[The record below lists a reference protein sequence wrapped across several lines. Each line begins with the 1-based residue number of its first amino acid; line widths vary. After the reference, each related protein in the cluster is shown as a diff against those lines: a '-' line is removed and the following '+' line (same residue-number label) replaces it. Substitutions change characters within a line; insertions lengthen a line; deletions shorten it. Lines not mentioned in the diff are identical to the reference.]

1 MNNKNLKWNFIFQY
15 GFVITNII
23 NALLTFPLYIDK
35 IDPATLGLWVAT
47 GNILAWMTL
56 ADPGVGDVLQ
66 QRIAQLRGQDKSSEV
81 GTTIGSGLMMSFI
94 ILIIAVIAG
103 VIFYFLVG
111 TIVDKDVSQY
121 AGLQTALLISI
132 IATGMSLVSFSLSGI
147 NLGLQNSAPV
157 AISGITS
164 NIVFLLVVVTLL
176 FLGFGVMSIAYANLV
191 RALYINIFNYTAL
204 QRALSSE
211 NLSIAFSK
219 SHFKGFI
226 KIFSFT
232 SVS

>member
-1 MNNKNLKWNFIFQY
+1 MNNKTLKWNFIFQY
-15 GFVITNII
+15 GFVITNIL
-23 NALLTFPLYIDK
+23 NGLLTFPLYINK

-66 QRIAQLRGQDKSSEV
+66 QRIAQLRGQNKTSEI
-81 GTTIGSGLMMSFI
+81 GTTIGSGLIMSLF

-103 VIFYFLVG
+103 FIFYFLVG
-111 TIVDKDVSQY
+111 SIVNKDVSQY
-121 AGLQTALLISI
+121 QGLQTALLISI

-164 NIVFLLVVVTLL
+164 NVVFLIVVVTFL
-176 FLGFGVMSIAYANLV
+176 FLGFGVMSIAYGNLI
-191 RALYINIFNYTAL
+191 RALYINIFNFAAL
-204 QRALSSE
+204 KRALNRES
-211 NLSIAFSK
+211 L
-219 SHFKGFI
+219 
-226 KIFSFT
+226 
-232 SVS
+232 